1 MLQSWPPHPRGSD
14 ARGCAAEVIN
24 LGLVLLGLGL
34 LEAEELR
41 HGKEIIDPL
50 ELQEAEVVLESGAT
64 LGRRAPT
71 SACDR
76 RGTGGGR
83 RLELLVIFVSVA
95 PRLAVV
101 GRIPEQR
108 RGPRGGG
115 RRRFLSA
122 LSLRPVVVAD
132 PRREPVT
139 STPPAPASHSLAV
152 GARGKRKTGGESSP
166 LASTTSACIVRN
178 GPPTF
183 LAVQTRGSFSHREGL
198 APKAM
203 QLPNLHCAGMAQRPC
218 RLTNRPYTNKL
229 RTR

>member
-1 MLQSWPPHPRGSD
+1 
-14 ARGCAAEVIN
+14 
-24 LGLVLLGLGL
+24 
-34 LEAEELR
+34 
-41 HGKEIIDPL
+41 
-50 ELQEAEVVLESGAT
+50 
-64 LGRRAPT
+64 
-71 SACDR
+71 
-76 RGTGGGR
+76 
-83 RLELLVIFVSVA
+83 
-95 PRLAVV
+95 
-101 GRIPEQR
+101 
-108 RGPRGGG
+108 
-115 RRRFLSA
+115 
-122 LSLRPVVVAD
+122 
-132 PRREPVT
+132 VT